1 MMKLIATK
9 KKIENDYFKVSI
21 GTTNKK
27 RPVTFYIEF
36 NCLASLS
43 DKESYTSDLM
53 KELSA
58 AIKKISAAIVNEYSM
73 EKCSISD
80 IDFSEESLKNGKD
93 AYLTIQFYFLQLFT
107 TDFGT
112 LCEVCESLVGN
123 YSLIIKQKL
132 SEHNIDIRK
141 IK

>member
-9 KKIENDYFKVSI
+9 KKIENDYFKVTI

-112 LCEVCESLVGN
+112 LCEVCKSLVGN